1 MGKRRNKGSVSVEA
15 ALFLSLFLMAF
26 LTLINFAR
34 MTRAEVVIQHAL
46 NGSAMQ
52 ISQYGY
58 LLSKTGIIDS
68 MGSAADKADRTKNKI
83 RQVVGTVSDLAGA
96 VENVRQDGI
105 TQASVDQLI
114 SSIGNAEGAVGIA
127 EGYFQNPKGILT
139 GLAAIVSSG
148 VLDKASQFIISR
160 IAKEQVNEYLLQYTD
175 DPDSYLEGMGVVG
188 GLDGLDFKKTEL
200 VVAGGAKDLQIT
212 VTFTYKNNMFKD
224 LDFGEKTMILNAS
237 TRLW

>member
-1 MGKRRNKGSVSVEA
+1 MGKRRKKGSVSVEA

-83 RQVVGTVSDLAGA
+83 RQVVSTVSDLAGA
-96 VENVRQDGI
+96 VENVNQNGI
-105 TQASVDQLI
+105 DPDSVDRLI
-114 SSIGNAEGAVGIA
+114 SSIGNAEGTVGIA
-127 EGYFQNPKGILT
+127 EGYFQNPKGILN
-139 GLAAIVSSG
+139 GLAAIVSSD
-148 VLDKASQFIISR
+148 LQAKARQFIISR
-160 IAKEQVNEYLLQYTD
+160 IAKEQVKEYLLQYTD
-175 DPDSYLEGMGVVG
+175 DPDGYLEGMGVFG
-188 GLDGLDFKKTEL
+188 GLDGLNFEKTEL
-200 VVAGGAKDLQIT
+200 IVSGGAKDLQIT
-212 VTFTYKNNMFKD
+212 VTFIYKNNMFKD
-224 LDFGEKTMILNAS
+224 LDFGKKTMILNAS